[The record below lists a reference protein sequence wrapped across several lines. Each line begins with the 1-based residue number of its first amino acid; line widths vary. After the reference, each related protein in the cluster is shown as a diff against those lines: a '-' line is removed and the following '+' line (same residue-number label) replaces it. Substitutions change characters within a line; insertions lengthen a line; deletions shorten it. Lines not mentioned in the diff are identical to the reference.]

1 MSSTLENLSAFND
14 IQRSQADALDVLL
27 LARSYTDLLKHVR
40 SKRSLDL
47 AYVGYELR
55 LLALT
60 EALLDCAGPESNE
73 VFFEGCPDDI
83 YHPSQPLDSLVTGKV
98 DLAFIADVDGQR
110 EHELTLRCRRL
121 VQGGD
126 LRSAFHHVR
135 LLRLANAHQATA
147 ARCVPGAFISCLNIH
162 KLAAISLATYLA
174 PLRGAVIECG
184 SYLGGTAIWMAL
196 LQQALGRE
204 RPIFA
209 MDTFEGMPSPVEQ
222 DGTTIYQ
229 AGLFEQSNFS
239 RVENHIRAHGL
250 STEIRLVPGLVQHTF
265 ADVWKQT
272 GSVAFAL
279 VDTDQYSGTRAA
291 LDEIVPR
298 LEPNGLIIVDDSTVS
313 GVNVAINEA
322 MARFQ
327 RLRRVSLR
335 RNFDVL
341 YAETDA
347 GFLSEPAD

>member
-1 MSSTLENLSAFND
+1 MSSLSENLSALND
-14 IQRSQADALDVLL
+14 IQRSQSDALHVLL
-27 LARSYTDLLKHVR
+27 LARTYLDLLRQIR
-40 SKRSLDL
+40 STRSLDL
-47 AYVGYELR
+47 AYVGYEPR
-55 LLALT
+55 LLGLT
-60 EALLDCAGPESNE
+60 EAVFDCAGPESTE
-73 VFFEGCPDDI
+73 IFFEGRPDDI
-83 YHPSQPLDSLVTGKV
+83 YHPSKPLETLITGKV

-110 EHELTLRCRRL
+110 ERELTLRCRRL
-121 VQGGD
+121 LQGGD
-126 LRSAFHHVR
+126 LQAGLHYLR
-135 LLRLANAHQATA
+135 LLRLADAHQTAA

-162 KLAAISLATYLA
+162 KLAVISLATYLA
-174 PLRGAVIECG
+174 PLRGSVIECG

-196 LQQALGRE
+196 LQQALGRK
-204 RPIFA
+204 RTIFA

-222 DGTTIYQ
+222 DGATIYQ

-239 RVENHIRAHGL
+239 RVETYIRAHGL
-250 STEIRLVPGLVQHTF
+250 SSEIRLVQGLVQHTF

-272 GSVAFAL
+272 DSVAFAL

-298 LEPNGLIIVDDSTVS
+298 LEPNGLIIVDDTTVA
-313 GVNVAINEA
+313 GVDLAINES
-322 MARFQ
+322 MATFPH
-327 RLRRVSLR
+327 LRRVSLR